1 MLLIF
6 LTEVLFV
13 ILSHQSIK
21 EIIAKGV
28 IRNYSEESIRE
39 NGYDL
44 RICGEKYYEIEGNA
58 ELPNK
63 KSEIKEIEFKDFA
76 IFYPGK
82 TYLFET
88 CEELNMPNDLAAL
101 ITLRSTLARNGFI
114 LPPTMI
120 DAGYKGKITLALS
133 SFYHNRIVKGT
144 RTAHIIFL
152 KLDKPTE
159 KSYNGKYQGGV
170 VI

>member
-1 MLLIF
+1 M
-6 LTEVLFV
+6 

-21 EIIAKGV
+21 EIINKGV
-28 IRNYSEESIRE
+28 IRNYVEESIRE

-44 RICGEKYYEIEGNA
+44 RICGEKYYEVEGNA
-58 ELPNK
+58 ELPEI
-63 KSEIKEIEFKDFA
+63 KSKIKEIEFKEYST
-76 IFYPGK
+76 FYPCK
-82 TYLFET
+82 TYLFES
-88 CEELNMPNDLAAL
+88 CEELNMPKDLAAL

-114 LPPTMI
+114 LPPTII

-133 SFYHNRIVKGT
+133 SFYQNKIAKGT
-144 RTAHIIFL
+144 RVAHIIFF

-170 VI
+170 II